1 MENFLALFNEGMD
14 EEASRLEKL
23 LPFHEHPLIPFTR
36 FEFTKCKGC
45 YSTDEDNTSFI
56 SKHPGCSYIYG
67 GHRCNEP
74 GCDVVFHEECA
85 KPLPEIDHP
94 YHPVHPLKLILLHT
108 RVSNCSF
115 CGEFF
120 SVGYRCNKCD
130 FQLDL
135 ICARR
140 PALLVLAEN
149 SYLHEH
155 PLQLS
160 HEAHE
165 TLRDCKGCG
174 HQHNSWK
181 HFYTCHQC
189 EFFISLDCIDH
200 NSPEAYH
207 TSHPQHPLKSLRY
220 EVPGYADKKCLL
232 CREEFDGIH
241 RQLHHCGVCNF
252 SICRSCMKNPPPVL
266 VKSPRTHEHQLH
278 LVPRRIDF
286 TCNACGTLGDRSP
299 YFCLQCN
306 FMIHRECI
314 DLPRVININRHDHR
328 ISYTPRLGHGDGKC
342 RVCRKNVDGF
352 YGAYSCSK
360 CFDYFVHSRCAT
372 RRDVWDMIELEGT
385 PEEEETAPFKVIDD
399 NTIDHYGHKHNLRI
413 YRGWNLPESV
423 VCTACVFQICSEP
436 FYACARKRCDFII
449 HEKCAKLPLKKRHV
463 CHNQPLELSPNYGTY
478 LLHRCSICRQLFT
491 GFSYESKELRIDV
504 RCATVTEPFEHK
516 SHQHPLH
523 YSTDHSKRC
532 SECDGDGKLSCDDCE
547 FGLCFKCA
555 ILPQKVMR
563 HRYDDHPLFLSYGEM
578 GVAGKY
584 WCEACETTVNPEKW
598 FYTCNECGITLHI
611 SCVIDTYAYSMPGA
625 LTWIGTFVSNHSI
638 CRPLCCVC
646 NSRCKL
652 PFVRTLPED
661 GADLYFCSLECEKK
675 IDQERFEF

>member
-1 MENFLALFNEGMD
+1 MEKVEVPPIHNHPLLPFTRFSYKACKGCGYVGYIYGGYHCNELGCESVFHKECADPLPEINHSSHPDHPLKLLINVEPLASCSQCPSSFENGYLCSICDFKLDFRCATRLPLEFILEESTVHEHPIQLSDGTRDGFVQLCKTCKWGVFDAVHYKCMD

-140 PALLVLAEN
+140 PAPLVLAEN

-232 CREEFDGIH
+232 CREE
-241 RQLHHCGVCNF
+241 
-252 SICRSCMKNPPPVL
+252 
-266 VKSPRTHEHQLH
+266 
-278 LVPRRIDF
+278 
-286 TCNACGTLGDRSP
+286 
-299 YFCLQCN
+299 
-306 FMIHRECI
+306 
-314 DLPRVININRHDHR
+314 
-328 ISYTPRLGHGDGKC
+328 
-342 RVCRKNVDGF
+342 
-352 YGAYSCSK
+352 
-360 CFDYFVHSRCAT
+360 
-372 RRDVWDMIELEGT
+372 
-385 PEEEETAPFKVIDD
+385 
-399 NTIDHYGHKHNLRI
+399 
-413 YRGWNLPESV
+413 
-423 VCTACVFQICSEP
+423 
-436 FYACARKRCDFII
+436 
-449 HEKCAKLPLKKRHV
+449 
-463 CHNQPLELSPNYGTY
+463 
-478 LLHRCSICRQLFT
+478 
-491 GFSYESKELRIDV
+491 
-504 RCATVTEPFEHK
+504 
-516 SHQHPLH
+516 
-523 YSTDHSKRC
+523 
-532 SECDGDGKLSCDDCE
+532 
-547 FGLCFKCA
+547 
-555 ILPQKVMR
+555 
-563 HRYDDHPLFLSYGEM
+563 
-578 GVAGKY
+578 
-584 WCEACETTVNPEKW
+584 
-598 FYTCNECGITLHI
+598 
-611 SCVIDTYAYSMPGA
+611 
-625 LTWIGTFVSNHSI
+625 
-638 CRPLCCVC
+638 PLCCVC